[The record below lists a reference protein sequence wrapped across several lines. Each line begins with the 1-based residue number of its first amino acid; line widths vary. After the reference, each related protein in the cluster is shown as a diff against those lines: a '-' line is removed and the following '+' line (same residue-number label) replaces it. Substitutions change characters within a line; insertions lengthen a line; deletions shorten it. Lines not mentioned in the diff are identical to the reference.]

1 MRFFGQVTQVTCK
14 SCTHT
19 CDIMWHERT
28 WLRSLS
34 SSCECA
40 RHRPDRRRGCLSLVQ
55 MLVSCNLG
63 WPIGAPAACTYR
75 IQANWC
81 ERNSS
86 GYSQIQKEKCMDS
99 MSFFDV
105 NTHTLM
111 PCWAATGDD
120 ATDSTHPHGDLSE
133 FEAIF
138 ADFRLA
144 VPGVQMNLTFV
155 FQSFAPT
162 LLSCID
168 LRLHYVTSLSTLCV
182 RPGFACDLHRFMAT
196 WKAFNSCWTAR
207 QMLWPLILL
216 GSHFCATLFAM
227 CCLDSSWDLN
237 WKHRKYAEQKNEH
250 WKLSL
255 RRVCFEFMGSFQFH
269 FPGPL
274 SLFIFHSG
282 LLYHRTPSLKWHWM
296 AATSSISLYLLNLL
310 SFLQTSG
317 LHVEPK
323 FRNLVVS
330 DRPDLQTMFGRRR
343 TWDFHTSSQRGCV
356 RPCGTSTLGFWK
368 WRGSKRWDGKNASEC
383 HKRNVWIGIA
393 IILYHFFM
401 WNFQIF
407 ANSHIFHP
415 DVSCLEIPG
424 NSARQ
429 YLRSSAYY
437 ALQRPWHPVFNMI
450 QQCSTFFPIIQP
462 KRFSVF
468 RLRDFLGDFELPWR
482 SEPEVTPEAQGQLC
496 RNFSLTM
503 LPDLLRYWWAT
514 GARGL
519 RLCRR
524 LFVEADT
531 LHKIWFQAQSQN
543 LELLEFD
550 VAQKKEFIEYIWGHR
565 RNRYTKHQSRICLDL
580 MLFSAILSVRS
591 PPPLCEGS
599 KLCVTSIIVDHLCIL
614 SFAFVSSCRLSAR
627 QLGVTHVHLDQAA
640 LRRSSREKVRTA
652 SKHRNLPELQMTV
665 ATVATVHPKLFSAP
679 GLQWLRLEVGQWAL
693 ESYAT
698 VELFLSLSF
707 MMPMQF
713 DVHSHSHLLL
723 SSELSTFSILAL
735 HPARC

>member
-1 MRFFGQVTQVTCK
+1 
-14 SCTHT
+14 
-19 CDIMWHERT
+19 
-28 WLRSLS
+28 
-34 SSCECA
+34 
-40 RHRPDRRRGCLSLVQ
+40 
-55 MLVSCNLG
+55 
-63 WPIGAPAACTYR
+63 
-75 IQANWC
+75 
-81 ERNSS
+81 
-86 GYSQIQKEKCMDS
+86 MDS
-99 MSFFDV
+99 VCFFDV

-120 ATDSTHPHGDLSE
+120 ATDSAHPHGDLSE

-144 VPGVQMNLTFV
+144 VPEVQMNLTFV

-182 RPGFACDLHRFMAT
+182 RPGFACDLHRFMGT

-274 SLFIFHSG
+274 SLFMFHSG

-310 SFLQTSG
+310 SFLQTSR

-450 QQCSTFFPIIQP
+450 QQCSNRSNHSTQVLFGWDWADCVISWVIL
-462 KRFSVF
+462 SF
-468 RLRDFLGDFELPWR
+468 RASLLKVRARGDAQSSATTLPER
-482 SEPEVTPEAQGQLC
+482 NSHVTLM
-496 RNFSLTM
+496 S
-503 LPDLLRYWWAT
+503 PDLLRYWWAT

-531 LHKIWFQAQSQN
+531 LHKIWFQVQSQN

-580 MLFSAILSVRS
+580 MLFSAILSVPS
-591 PPPLCEGS
+591 PPPLCEWS
-599 KLCVTSIIVDHLCIL
+599 KFCVTSIIVDHLCIL

-713 DVHSHSHLLL
+713 DAICTTIFVHSHSHLLL
-723 SSELSTFSILAL
+723 SSEL
-735 HPARC
+735 